1 MSMSLLAI
9 VEYGGY
15 VALYKLLMVLGLFLT
30 WMPLVNWIYMDSQA
44 VRTDKR
50 VWTGTI
56 AVTGAAALWVWLLV
70 PVFWIGFF
78 IYVILVG
85 SVAMAYV
92 LHRNARVAEF
102 EKVLT
107 ADHIKGLFVNPAK
120 KLQKASRGLSFVT
133 ANKNDVPLP
142 EAKSPDA
149 EGFTLVCEL
158 IDDAIWRRVSHITLI
173 PQKDN
178 YSVIY
183 EIDGVSSR
191 QNERSKEEVER
202 LARYVKQLADLEA
215 EEKRK
220 PQKGEF
226 TILRDNDWKKKVTW
240 EVQTAGSTAGE
251 QIKMFKAEEYSSRK
265 LEDLGF
271 NENQFESIRS
281 LRDIKAGLVLI
292 SGPAH
297 SGITTTLYTLL
308 ANHDPFMNNINTL
321 ERKKSVDLANITQ
334 NEYSLSDTGT
344 TTYARRLQ
352 SLLRR
357 GPDIVG
363 VSDCEDEQSAKL
375 CCSAIKDGK
384 IIYAVMQASSVAETV
399 EKMLQ
404 FVRDKT
410 LLAETLEA
418 VINQRLVRTLCNE
431 CRQAYKPN
439 QALFQKFNIPSDEV
453 DMFYRPGEI
462 EYDKHGKPIVC
473 QKCQG
478 TGFYGRT
485 GLFETI
491 RITDDLRQVI
501 RTANTTQ
508 EIASAFRK
516 AGMLYMQ
523 EQSIKKV
530 TQGITSINEVIRN
543 FSAKTG

>member
-9 VEYGGY
+9 VEYSGY

-30 WMPLVNWIYMDSQA
+30 WMPLVNWVYMDSQA
-44 VRTDKR
+44 VRTNKR
-50 VWTGTI
+50 VWTGTV

-92 LHRNARVAEF
+92 LHRNAQVAEF

-120 KLQKASRGLSFVT
+120 KLQKVSRGLSFVT

-158 IDDAIWRRVSHITLI
+158 IDDAIWRRVSQIALI
-173 PQKDN
+173 PQKDT

-202 LARYVKQLADLEA
+202 LVRYVKQLADLEA

-226 TILRDNDWKKKVTW
+226 TVLRDKDWKKKVTW

-251 QIKMFKAEEYSSRK
+251 QIKMFKAEEYCSRK

-271 NENQFESIRS
+271 NDNQFESIRS

-292 SGPAH
+292 SGPTH

-384 IIYAVMQASSVAETV
+384 IIYAVMQANSVAETV

-418 VINQRLVRTLCNE
+418 VINQRLARKLCYD

-439 QALFQKFNIPSDEV
+439 QALFQKFNIPSDQV

>member
-1 MSMSLLAI
+1 
-9 VEYGGY
+9 
-15 VALYKLLMVLGLFLT
+15 
-30 WMPLVNWIYMDSQA
+30 
-44 VRTDKR
+44 
-50 VWTGTI
+50 
-56 AVTGAAALWVWLLV
+56 
-70 PVFWIGFF
+70 
-78 IYVILVG
+78 
-85 SVAMAYV
+85 
-92 LHRNARVAEF
+92 
-102 EKVLT
+102 
-107 ADHIKGLFVNPAK
+107 
-120 KLQKASRGLSFVT
+120 
-133 ANKNDVPLP
+133 
-142 EAKSPDA
+142 
-149 EGFTLVCEL
+149 
-158 IDDAIWRRVSHITLI
+158 
-173 PQKDN
+173 
-178 YSVIY
+178 
-183 EIDGVSSR
+183 
-191 QNERSKEEVER
+191 
-202 LARYVKQLADLEA
+202 LADLEA

-226 TILRDNDWKKKVTW
+226 TVLRDKDWKKKVTW

-251 QIKMFKAEEYSSRK
+251 QIKMFKAEEYCSRK

-271 NENQFESIRS
+271 NDNQFESIRS

-292 SGPAH
+292 SGPTH

-384 IIYAVMQASSVAETV
+384 IIYAVMQANSVAETV

-418 VINQRLVRTLCNE
+418 VINQRLARKLCYD

-439 QALFQKFNIPSDEV
+439 QALFQKFNIPSDQV

>member
-9 VEYGGY
+9 VEYEGY
-15 VALYKLLMVLGLFLT
+15 VALYKLLMILGLFLT
-30 WMPLVNWIYMDSQA
+30 WMPLVNWTYMDSQA
-44 VRTDKR
+44 VRTNKR
-50 VWTGTI
+50 VWAGTI

-92 LHRNARVAEF
+92 LHRNTRVAEF

-107 ADHIKGLFVNPAK
+107 ADHIKSLFVNPAK

-142 EAKSPDA
+142 DAKSPDA

-158 IDDAIWRRVSHITLI
+158 IDDAIWRRVSQIALI

-202 LARYVKQLADLEA
+202 LVRYVKQLADLEA

-226 TILRDNDWKKKVTW
+226 TVLRDNDWKKKVTW
-240 EVQTAGSTAGE
+240 VVQTAGSTAGE
-251 QIKMFKAEEYSSRK
+251 QIKMFKAEEYCSRK

-431 CRQAYKPN
+431 CQQAYKPN

-473 QKCQG
+473 QNCQG